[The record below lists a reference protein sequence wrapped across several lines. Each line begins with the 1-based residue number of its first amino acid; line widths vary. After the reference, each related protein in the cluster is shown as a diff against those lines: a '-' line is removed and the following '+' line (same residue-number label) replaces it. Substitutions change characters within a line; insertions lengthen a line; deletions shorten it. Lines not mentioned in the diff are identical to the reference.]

1 MACDNGGY
9 RGTGPEPPDAARMVF
24 TQARR
29 GSPNV
34 VVVPHTPSLQWP
46 ISEWPGFVCIFHV
59 FFPRGGHDGHYA
71 DRFFFIRCRQGHNGF
86 IHWTNGRN
94 EAAVSQKRFLQIKS
108 LHPAGH
114 QIHSDA
120 PGDCAGTARTSSL
133 NVCRFCGGKVID
145 TIPCQSPPA

>member
-1 MACDNGGY
+1 MPREWY
-9 RGTGPEPPDAARMVF
+9 SP
-24 TQARR
+24 RR
-29 GSPNV
+29 VGDRQMLSWC
-34 VVVPHTPSLQWP
+34 HIRPSLQWP

-59 FFPRGGHDGHYA
+59 FFPHVEAMMVIMQTGSFSSVA
-71 DRFFFIRCRQGHNGF
+71 ASGHNGF

-120 PGDCAGTARTSSL
+120 PRGTARGTARTSSL

>member
-1 MACDNGGY
+1 MPREWY
-9 RGTGPEPPDAARMVF
+9 SP
-24 TQARR
+24 RR
-29 GSPNV
+29 VGDRQMLSWC
-34 VVVPHTPSLQWP
+34 HIRPSLQWL

-59 FFPRGGHDGHYA
+59 FSPRGGHDGHYA

-120 PGDCAGTARTSSL
+120 PGTARGTARTSSL

-145 TIPCQSPPA
+145 TIPCQSPPAWNQVALCGHLSVE